1 MFLYG
6 CSPTQS
12 WFPMDAKTFEDSKT
26 YLASGF
32 PNNQTIYRINWF
44 FKKYISL
51 QQLEGALEK
60 LDPCFDQKSC
70 RYAVEKSRESTA
82 RSVEAKKLNSVKC
95 VHVFFFRVVLWREF
109 KVSRSYTMETTF
121 CGFNKRPLKVA
132 LKDGRSF

>member
-44 FKKYISL
+44 FFKKYISL

-82 RSVEAKKLNSVKC
+82 RYVDAKNLNSVKC
-95 VHVFFFRVVLWREF
+95 VHVFFFISESF
-109 KVSRSYTMETTF
+109 FGGNSR
-121 CGFNKRPLKVA
+121 
-132 LKDGRSF
+132 